1 MPVRLV
7 LTEGTVADCTQ
18 ANLLTADLEA
28 QYLVADRG
36 YDTNAVVAGAMAQG
50 MEPVIPPRRHRKPES
65 TEGIPRRRSDEGC
78 GVRAW
83 VGEDRMPVKWTMGS
97 VAATPGDVCGPW

>member
-1 MPVRLV
+1 MLASHVGRSLYKFVSVRLRSS
-7 LTEGTVADCTQ
+7 VAPAYRLVQD
-18 ANLLTADLEA
+18 LLAAKRDFDL
-28 QYLVADRG
+28 
-36 YDTNAVVAGAMAQG
+36 
-50 MEPVIPPRRHRKPES
+50 PRQLRKPES